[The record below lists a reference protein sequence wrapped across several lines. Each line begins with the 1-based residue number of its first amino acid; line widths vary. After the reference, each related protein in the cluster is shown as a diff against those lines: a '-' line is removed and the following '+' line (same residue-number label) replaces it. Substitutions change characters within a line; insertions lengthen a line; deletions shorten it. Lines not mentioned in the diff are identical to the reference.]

1 MRTQPK
7 LSKGSS
13 SALIDLGQAISGN
26 ATSEETALLLSST
39 LVQEAYA
46 RNASLQALQVIPL
59 TVKIYHQPE
68 SKSDAISLL
77 ISLTSTGHRNFLL
90 PVMTVMRKM
99 RALRDIFGM
108 ITVLTWSKC
117 TRLRYLSFSVC
128 ELGSRFALFG
138 LTRLLIVGRT

>member
-26 ATSEETALLLSST
+26 ATSEETALLLGST

-46 RNASLQALQVIPL
+46 RNASLQALQVISL
-59 TVKIYHQPE
+59 TVQFYHQPE

-77 ISLTSTGHRNFLL
+77 ISRTSIGHRNFLL
-90 PVMTVMRKM
+90 PVMIVMRRM
-99 RALRDIFGM
+99 RASRSTSGT

-128 ELGSRFALFG
+128 ELGLRFALFD
-138 LTRLLIVGRT
+138 LTG